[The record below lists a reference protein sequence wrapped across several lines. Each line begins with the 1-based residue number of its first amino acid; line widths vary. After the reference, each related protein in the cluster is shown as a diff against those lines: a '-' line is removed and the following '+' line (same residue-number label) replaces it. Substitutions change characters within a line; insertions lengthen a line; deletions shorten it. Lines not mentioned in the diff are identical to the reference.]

1 MATPTFSRLAQSLD
15 MAFIVPPGKLR
26 YLIANGGALGLA
38 MDPQDYENEFGY
50 QISTQKRVDCI
61 FTMRTCA
68 AFVYEL
74 QLSIRAI
81 QRKANRK
88 WARRIN
94 WDLEGKEF
102 LKIMSRTVKQLQG
115 PFEPEPRLKMIKLL
129 DQKSGSQKVPL
140 ATRAVDVLLA
150 LANELQRAPT
160 RSELKDRLVELHP
173 SLKMKNIPMDKK
185 KTMTATMKMKEEK
198 KLRDR
203 NKTFWSEQLKIAGLA
218 TL

>member
-1 MATPTFSRLAQSLD
+1 M
-15 MAFIVPPGKLR
+15 
-26 YLIANGGALGLA
+26 
-38 MDPQDYENEFGY
+38 
-50 QISTQKRVDCI
+50 
-61 FTMRTCA
+61 
-68 AFVYEL
+68 
-74 QLSIRAI
+74 
-81 QRKANRK
+81 
-88 WARRIN
+88 
-94 WDLEGKEF
+94 
-102 LKIMSRTVKQLQG
+102 
-115 PFEPEPRLKMIKLL
+115 
-129 DQKSGSQKVPL
+129 PL